1 LHGDESKKWAMSK
14 IPSIPSIS
22 NMFPK
27 IIDIQ
32 ASFKSIKVQNEIVV
46 GLVKN
51 LKEVKKP

>member
-1 LHGDESKKWAMSK
+1 
-14 IPSIPSIS
+14 
-22 NMFPK
+22 MFPK

-51 LKEVKKP
+51 VKEVKKPWFIAKLATKHILLIVIISSNG